1 MHITS
6 RAGAWVKLLPAILI
20 TVLIIITQT
29 GCGEKDPVSKSDFCL
44 DTTCDIKIYDMKT
57 GEAGKILDG
66 VFEDIQW
73 IRDRFNPKCGGTS
86 EIGHCKTDV
95 GKQ

>member
-44 DTTCDIKIYDMKT
+44 DTTCDIKVYDMKT
-57 GEAGKILDG
+57 GEC
-66 VFEDIQW
+66 Q
-73 IRDRFNPKCGGTS
+73 RDPGRRVRG
-86 EIGHCKTDV
+86 DRQV
-95 GKQ
+95 